1 MRKILFL
8 ILLLDSL
15 SLYAEDFKI
24 LYLNTE
30 SVKIGRTVRK
40 IGDTFKDNEVIHW
53 KKDKRQAMKVLSLDT
68 KKHYVMVSEDF
79 KQRKMKSAKDYL
91 EKNNRLSTRGLG
103 SLSTVSSQ
111 IGDKIY
117 WLESASV
124 SIDYEPYPEEYFLLK
139 CEGREVALT
148 IVDGQLVFDRSIW
161 CGDEPHQL
169 EADLYYHYKEG
180 DNELVSSGIL
190 IVPMP
195 SKI

>member
-1 MRKILFL
+1 MRKILFI
-8 ILLLDSL
+8 ILLLASL

-30 SVKIGRTVRK
+30 SVKIGSTVRK

-68 KKHYVMVSEDF
+68 KKQYVMVSEDF
-79 KQRKMKSAKDYL
+79 KQRKMKSVKDYL

-124 SIDYEPYPEEYFLLK
+124 SIDYEPYQEEYFFLK
-139 CEGREVALT
+139 NEGREVALAV
-148 IVDGQLVFDRSIW
+148 VDGQLVFDRSIW
-161 CGDEPHQL
+161 CGAEPHQI
-169 EADLYYHYKEG
+169 EIDLYYHYKEG
-180 DNELVSSGIL
+180 DNELVSSGIQ